1 MVALDIPKNLSQI
14 FPKRNQK
21 IELRNFITLNSL
33 NLTVPTVFNCR
44 GNEVAPS
51 QEMNHLSNMPL
62 IFRAKTFV
70 LRWGGWATPTSNHPS
85 KTHGRRSQHRSFR
98 SYRSRQPGVGLGQPW
113 HRGGIQ
119 GGLTGNIPMM

>member
-1 MVALDIPKNLSQI
+1 MVALDIPRNLSQI

-51 QEMNHLSNMPL
+51 QEMNHLSTIDFQGKN
-62 IFRAKTFV
+62 FRFTV
-70 LRWGGWATPTSNHPS
+70 G
-85 KTHGRRSQHRSFR
+85 
-98 SYRSRQPGVGLGQPW
+98 GLGHTHLQPSLQDTW
-113 HRGGIQ
+113 AKKPTQ
-119 GGLTGNIPMM
+119 VVQVV